1 MTRATRSAHASRPFF
16 GRRVVRAAFVMAV
29 FGWGVG
35 VYGPPIFLH
44 TVLARTDW
52 PLARVSFAVTLHF
65 LVGAVVVA
73 NLPRIHARFGMAAST
88 TGGAAVAALGV
99 LGWSLAQ
106 SPWQLYAAAV
116 ASGAGWVL
124 LGGAVINAVIA
135 PWYVRRRP
143 IALSSAYNGASVGGL
158 VFSPLWVALIGA
170 FGFSGSALLVG
181 VTMTAVVGWLAY
193 AVLAKTPQSLG
204 LQPDGDDPALVTVV
218 AKAQAPASVV
228 VIAVAR
234 ALPNSRSWRDRRLA
248 TLAAG
253 MSAGLFAQVG
263 LLAYLYSLLVPALGA
278 QSAGVLM
285 GAATA
290 AAIVGRTAVARLTQA
305 GADRRSIA
313 GAAYAVQL
321 VGTLVL
327 LAAGPEQAGLMVLGV
342 LLFGTGIG
350 NAVSL
355 PPLVAQ
361 AEFAAGDLQRAVS
374 LIVATSQAVYAF
386 APVSLGAV
394 LAWTGGADTMRIG
407 SGTLGFFAVVAVIQA
422 VAIGCFWLGR
432 PR

>member
-1 MTRATRSAHASRPFF
+1 MTPPATRTSPPFF
-16 GRRVVRAAFVMAV
+16 GRRVVWAAFVMAV

-44 TVLARTDW
+44 VVLERTNW
-52 PLARVSFAVTLHF
+52 PLERVSFAVTLHF

-73 NLPRIHARFGMAAST
+73 NLPRIHARFGIAAST
-88 TGGAAVAALGV
+88 TGGAAAAALGV

-106 SPWQLYAAAV
+106 APWQLYAAAV

-135 PWYVRRRP
+135 PWYVRQRP
-143 IALSSAYNGASVGGL
+143 RALSSAYNGASVGGL

-170 FGFSGSALLVG
+170 FGFSRSALIVG
-181 VTMTAVVGWLAY
+181 VTMTAVVGWLAH

-204 LQPDGDDPALVTVV
+204 LQPDGGDPATTE
-218 AKAQAPASVV
+218 APVSAG
-228 VIAVAR
+228 IAGGTDAP
-234 ALPNSRSWRDRRLA
+234 ALPNRWVWRDRRLA

-253 MSAGLFAQVG
+253 MATGLFAQVG
-263 LLAYLYSLLVPALGA
+263 LLAYLYSLLVPATGA

-290 AAIVGRTAVARLTQA
+290 AAVLGRTAVARLMPA
-305 GADRRSIA
+305 GANWRLIA
-313 GAAYAVQL
+313 TAAYAVQL
-321 VGTLVL
+321 VGTFVL
-327 LAAGPEQAGLMVLGV
+327 LAAGPLQIGLMVLGV

-361 AEFAAGDLQRAVS
+361 AEFAAADVQRAVS

-394 LAWTGGADTMRIG
+394 LVWTGGADAMRIG

-422 VAIGCFWLGR
+422 VAIGCFWIGR
-432 PR
+432 RR